1 MEEATQLGLDLP
13 ANPRWEAGGKDVAQ
27 TSEDP
32 LSSRGRTSSRSP
44 GDLRARGE
52 SSVSTLLVRKIYVQR
67 LQEEGAEA

>member
-1 MEEATQLGLDLP
+1 M
-13 ANPRWEAGGKDVAQ
+13 AQ

-52 SSVSTLLVRKIYVQR
+52 SSVSTLLVRKIYVQH